1 MIDIFDNSFAVQIFH
16 GSDNRYLIVSLGG
29 ANEYTR
35 VSILKQKSREKS
47 NALLDE
53 CVAFCEMNENKTAAS
68 AMQVLREATLIPE
81 GEWVAARL
89 NQDNIFEIVD
99 RGKQSFGE
107 ITVVSMQK
115 YKTRAISVEIHTAD
129 SRLFEE
135 SKEAFEK
142 AKKLGEHKIADDE
155 SENSLHKTFKSM
167 GFGEDA
173 IKGILEM
180 NKKIL
185 DAKVG
190 AEMATIISD
199 GEKTIRLFN
208 NKPKRIKKK
217 NQLWNDSR
225 IVYNLAA

>member
-16 GSDNRYLIVSLGG
+16 GSDNRYLVVAFSSSSETTNVS
-29 ANEYTR
+29 
-35 VSILKQKSREKS
+35 VIKQKNREKA

-53 CVAFCEMNENKTAAS
+53 LVAFCEMKEDKTAAS

-89 NQDNIFEIVD
+89 NQDKIFEIVD
-99 RGKQSFGE
+99 RGKQRFGD
-107 ITVVSMQK
+107 ITVVSMRK
-115 YKTRAISVEIHTAD
+115 YRTRAISVEIHTAD
-129 SRLFEE
+129 NRLFEE

-155 SENSLHKTFKSM
+155 TENSLHETFKNM

-173 IKGILEM
+173 IAGILEM

-185 DAKVG
+185 DAKIG
-190 AEMATIISD
+190 TEMSTIISD

-208 NKPKRIKKK
+208 NKPKRIRKK